1 MIADNNTNMPTNK
14 LEKNKNKLKNSA
26 YTPSYTSKLAATAQK
41 RHISAEEK
49 KRMRRREK
57 GEKQMNP
64 ARRAA
69 CEVVHALG
77 GIMPDPDPDV
87 VPSLKGK

>member
-1 MIADNNTNMPTNK
+1 
-14 LEKNKNKLKNSA
+14 
-26 YTPSYTSKLAATAQK
+26 
-41 RHISAEEK
+41 
-49 KRMRRREK
+49 MRRREK